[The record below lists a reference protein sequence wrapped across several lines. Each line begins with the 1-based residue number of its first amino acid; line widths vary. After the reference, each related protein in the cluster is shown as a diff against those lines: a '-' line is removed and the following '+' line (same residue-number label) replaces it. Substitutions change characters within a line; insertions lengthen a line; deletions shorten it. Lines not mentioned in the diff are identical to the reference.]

1 MTKFFPKKL
10 QMRFFGKFIFSDFHY
25 FFLLH
30 FPYKFL
36 AMQTT
41 YKINCDRNNGEGGVV
56 NPSPYRSMIIVLHI
70 YSRQFSFGKTCN
82 WSGTRCRNICA
93 LTPRSIQLKDCFPTW
108 TPLKVIIRYFA
119 RSLWLILL
127 EKQTKNTWAQI
138 SKSLEKSEAEVSK
151 QQRRKS
157 DNRRRPLHPIQPIMA
172 KEAAKLAREKSRK
185 QQPQSADDSA
195 NVGGVLDKIE
205 QMLEEGKYRPDGVQ
219 RTAYR
224 IRRKGQPTVY
234 VNLFFF

>member
-1 MTKFFPKKL
+1 
-10 QMRFFGKFIFSDFHY
+10 
-25 FFLLH
+25 
-30 FPYKFL
+30 
-36 AMQTT
+36 
-41 YKINCDRNNGEGGVV
+41 
-56 NPSPYRSMIIVLHI
+56 
-70 YSRQFSFGKTCN
+70 
-82 WSGTRCRNICA
+82 
-93 LTPRSIQLKDCFPTW
+93 
-108 TPLKVIIRYFA
+108 
-119 RSLWLILL
+119 
-127 EKQTKNTWAQI
+127 
-138 SKSLEKSEAEVSK
+138 
-151 QQRRKS
+151 
-157 DNRRRPLHPIQPIMA
+157 MA